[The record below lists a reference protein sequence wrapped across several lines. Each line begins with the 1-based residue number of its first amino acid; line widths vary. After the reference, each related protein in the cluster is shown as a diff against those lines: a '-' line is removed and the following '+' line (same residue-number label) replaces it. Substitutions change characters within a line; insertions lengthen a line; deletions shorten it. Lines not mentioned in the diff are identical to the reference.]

1 VISFKDFNPDQV
13 QENNIN
19 LWSMVFG
26 GGDRQVTVGN
36 TPVYTP
42 VQTNTLS
49 EFYRLLEK
57 KAKDGDFPFLG
68 QFPNGEIQFDP
79 FVQNLQISLNFL
91 GYPME
96 DFGVDG
102 KYGEET
108 AKAFVQFKDD
118 NDLEIEG
125 KSLEEKSR
133 MSSDDILMLI
143 KVLKEKGFSASDLQ
157 KYNEQIDSGVE
168 PSEISGD
175 VLTRSYSG
183 NEAKN
188 IEILKAALIKNG
200 ITNPYA
206 ISGILSTCAKES
218 GFKPSRPEISYKN
231 TPNQRIRSIFGSRV
245 SGLSDSELDQLKSN
259 DLLFW
264 DRVYGPDDPTGNSQ
278 KYGNTMKG
286 DGSKYRGRGY
296 NGITFKSNYKKYS
309 DLLNKK
315 GINVDLVADPDKL
328 LDPVIAAEVAA
339 LYYVNAFKSKWAKRH
354 YGVSGPND
362 FKDLRTAVAAAV
374 HATAGWG
381 NSKSSIAS
389 GENFKKAMAASSKFP
404 VSDVSSIA

>member
-125 KSLEEKSR
+125 KS
-133 MSSDDILMLI
+133 
-143 KVLKEKGFSASDLQ
+143 
-157 KYNEQIDSGVE
+157 
-168 PSEISGD
+168 
-175 VLTRSYSG
+175 
-183 NEAKN
+183 
-188 IEILKAALIKNG
+188 
-200 ITNPYA
+200 
-206 ISGILSTCAKES
+206 
-218 GFKPSRPEISYKN
+218 
-231 TPNQRIRSIFGSRV
+231 
-245 SGLSDSELDQLKSN
+245 
-259 DLLFW
+259 
-264 DRVYGPDDPTGNSQ
+264 
-278 KYGNTMKG
+278 
-286 DGSKYRGRGY
+286 
-296 NGITFKSNYKKYS
+296 
-309 DLLNKK
+309 
-315 GINVDLVADPDKL
+315 
-328 LDPVIAAEVAA
+328 
-339 LYYVNAFKSKWAKRH
+339 
-354 YGVSGPND
+354 
-362 FKDLRTAVAAAV
+362 
-374 HATAGWG
+374 
-381 NSKSSIAS
+381 
-389 GENFKKAMAASSKFP
+389 
-404 VSDVSSIA
+404 